1 MVSLTKELS
10 SIDHYHEPDPLSTIF
25 ENQLHISDGR
35 SLEDENQLALVE
47 DIQDEEITLE
57 PIIEKKNR
65 QLSILDFYKKYFM
78 FSHTLFSYFVFPLQ

>member
-1 MVSLTKELS
+1 MVQKSWSRSGLVGS
-10 SIDHYHEPDPLSTIF
+10 SIDHYHKPDPLSTIF

-35 SLEDENQLALVE
+35 SLEDENQLAFVE

-65 QLSILDFYKKYFM
+65 QLSILDFYKK
-78 FSHTLFSYFVFPLQ
+78 